1 MGGLVPIFA
10 AGFASVF
17 LLGFQ
22 SRNVN
27 AGHYGWAAVTSFA
40 IAVAQVAVLSRVIG
54 PSASWTETLTY
65 GASGA
70 LGITA
75 SMRVHARF
83 IAKGRA

>member
-1 MGGLVPIFA
+1 MTSLTAIFA

-27 AGHYGWAAVTSFA
+27 AGHYGWAAATSFA
-40 IAVAQVAVLSRVIG
+40 IAVAQVAVLSRVVTPGAGWPAIL
-54 PSASWTETLTY
+54 AY

-75 SMRVHARF
+75 SMAVHQRF
-83 IAKGRA
+83 IARVKP